1 MDLFTQG
8 QKITLFFQ
16 KNQNMVEM
24 SCSIDAIFDDRLIL
38 VLPQYFMRYV
48 EFLQVGM
55 KLTAKAFSKIGTIDF
70 NTVIIASPLEELFT
84 IELDRNSLKINSN
97 EDIAVVDAT
106 EILDVVQG
114 NSVNRVKTFKISPEF
129 IKFTSNKPY
138 KINDNIDC
146 ILNLPKDYGIIEFKA
161 TITEIDPIYDTEY
174 TAVYTTMTEK
184 SRQTLLYFMYIYSR
198 DIS

>member
-1 MDLFTQG
+1 MNLFTQG

-38 VLPQYFMRYV
+38 ILPQYFMRYV

-55 KLTAKAFSKIGTIDF
+55 PLTAKVFTKIGTIDF
-70 NTVIIASPLEELFT
+70 NTVVIASPLEELFT
-84 IELDRNSLKINSN
+84 IELDKNSLKIISN
-97 EDIAVVDAT
+97 EEIPIIDAT
-106 EILDVVQG
+106 ESLDIIQG
-114 NSVNRVKTFKISPEF
+114 YSVNRVKTFKISPEF
-129 IKFTSNKPY
+129 VKFNSDKHYN
-138 KINDNIDC
+138 INDEVDC
-146 ILNLPKDYGIIEFKA
+146 VLNLPKDYGIIEFKA
-161 TITEIDPIYDTEY
+161 AITEIDPIYDTEY

-184 SRQTLLYFMYIYSR
+184 ARQTLLYFMYIYSR